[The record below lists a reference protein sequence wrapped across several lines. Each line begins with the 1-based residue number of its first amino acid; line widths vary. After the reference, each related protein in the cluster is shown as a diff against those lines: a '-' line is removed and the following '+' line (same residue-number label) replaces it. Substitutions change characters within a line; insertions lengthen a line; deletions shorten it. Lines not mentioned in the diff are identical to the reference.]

1 MKPYIHAKISVKKF
15 GGTIEDYMEIHD
27 FIDSSKQCLAD
38 IRHRALLHSTFGCFM
53 VEKVF
58 GHVMTN
64 SDGKEFSPRDVAE
77 NHIIEDL
84 GTIPTVE
91 RWLTNL
97 PVEPWMGGHLKK
109 QRYRIKDGKKIIDN
123 EDDSDKNDQTTTTQI
138 ID

>member
-1 MKPYIHAKISVKKF
+1 MKPYIHAKISAKKF
-15 GGTIEDYMEIHD
+15 GGIPEDYVEIHD

-58 GHVMTN
+58 GHTFIN
-64 SDGKEFSPRDVAE
+64 SDGKEVSPRDVAE

-91 RWLTNL
+91 RWLQNL
-97 PVEPWMGGHLKK
+97 PIELWMSGHLKK
-109 QRYRIKDGKKIIDN
+109 QRYRIKDGKKTI
-123 EDDSDKNDQTTTTQI
+123 DDSEEEITETQLT
-138 ID
+138 D